1 MGLRMKETIKKI
13 LAKNTYVNA
22 KVYSV
27 LSAKSRREMEEI
39 CAEAAQDDS
48 IADVSWLKQYRKDV
62 KDGKRRFYTTDC
74 NFSNSHIYGIWHSLF
89 SDFDVDPIYTPSVEH
104 GLIFHNQIFNDIQ
117 DTARAACVT
126 FGEFRR
132 NIIRQYTDMP
142 VFCVGPYI
150 QYAKPF
156 YEENKIKEEKQ
167 KNGKTLL
174 VFPMHSTDTSELSV
188 EVDNYRKYLR
198 KKQGEF
204 DTILINSFWWNIND
218 PLTEALR
225 SDGYKIVSAGIRD
238 DVMFMSRLKTL
249 IQLSDLVVGDS
260 IGTHVGYCVNCGV
273 PFSYE
278 PLGSVLTAL
287 PKKESSD
294 LDFCD
299 LHMNKIKKAFYNSES
314 ITEEQR
320 DLCKYYWGQEYIYS
334 KTELTNI
341 VNATKKITKIL
352 RGQRSLYSRDRIFE
366 EDTDLTEPERRLLD
380 FAFK

>member
-1 MGLRMKETIKKI
+1 MKETIKKA

-39 CAEAAQDDS
+39 CAEAAKDDS

-74 NFSNSHIYGIWHSLF
+74 NFSNSHIYGIWYSLF
-89 SDFDVDPIYTPSVEH
+89 GDFDLDPIYTPSVEH

-126 FGEFRR
+126 FGDFRKQ
-132 NIIRQYTDMP
+132 IIRQYTQMP

-150 QYAKPF
+150 QYAKSF
-156 YEENKIKEEKQ
+156 YDEEKIKSEKA

-188 EVDNYRKYLR
+188 EVDNYRKYLKEKR
-198 KKQGEF
+198 NEF
-204 DTILINSFWWNIND
+204 DTVLINSFWWNIND

-273 PFSYE
+273 PFCYE
-278 PLGSVLTAL
+278 PLGSAFASL

-299 LHMNKIKKAFYNSES
+299 LHMNKIKKAFYNSER

-320 DLCKYYWGQEYIYS
+320 DLCKYYWGQELTLAKEELRIIISITKKMIVKGHGRASLYNAKNLIFLN
-334 KTELTNI
+334 ELTDSE
-341 VNATKKITKIL
+341 K
-352 RGQRSLYSRDRIFE
+352 E
-366 EDTDLTEPERRLLD
+366 LLM
-380 FAFK
+380 KLNV